1 MDASLV
7 FAQFMSGLSRGM
19 MLFLIASGLSL
30 IFGVMN
36 ILNFAHATLWLV
48 GAYFCYTFWYLMQ
61 DYGFGMWVS
70 IVLASLALAGIGW
83 LIEVVLIRRVYN
95 RELPEQLLL
104 TYAMVLILGDL
115 IKIIW
120 GVEDKIIVRPSLV
133 AGPVFIFGTPFD
145 SYFIFVIL
153 VGFAV
158 AIGLWW
164 FLKKTRYGH
173 IVRAA
178 VFSREMV
185 SALGIPIPRIYTG
198 VFALGIFI
206 AGLAGAVQAP
216 VGSITLGMDMAVVIQ
231 AFCVVVIG
239 GFGSLLGTFVAAIIV
254 GEVYAFSIL
263 FWPRGALVLIFVVT
277 AFILIIRPWGLFG
290 KPTRA

>member
-1 MDASLV
+1 MDVSLLV
-7 FAQFMSGLSRGM
+7 AQSMSGLSRGM

-36 ILNFAHATLWLV
+36 ILNFAHASLWLV
-48 GAYFCYTFWYLMQ
+48 GAYFCYSFWHLMQ
-61 DYGFGMWVS
+61 NHGFGMWVS
-70 IVLASLALAGIGW
+70 IPLAALVLAAIGW
-83 LIEVVLIRRVYN
+83 VIEVVLIRRVYE

-115 IKIIW
+115 IKLTW
-120 GVEDKIIVRPSLV
+120 GVEDKIIVRPPLV
-133 AGPVFIFGTPFD
+133 DGPVFFYGIPFD
-145 SYFIFVIL
+145 SYFIFVISI
-153 VGFAV
+153 GFFV

-164 FLKKTRYGH
+164 FLKKTKYGH

-198 VFALGIFI
+198 VFVLGIFI

-216 VGSITLGMDMAVVIQ
+216 VGSITLGMDMAIVVQ

-239 GFGSLLGTFVAAIIV
+239 GFGSLLGTLVGSIIV

-263 FWPRGALVLIFVVT
+263 FWPQGALVLIFIVT
-277 AFILIIRPWGLFG
+277 AVILIVRPWGLFG
-290 KPTRA
+290 TPMRV